1 MNEIS
6 TRFSRVLEGSK
17 VRIET
22 RLGSSVTGAM
32 WSVGRTQDREDELLS
47 ARSTP
52 AQAGRPEKQDLER
65 GQATT
70 LVK

>member
-1 MNEIS
+1 
-6 TRFSRVLEGSK
+6 
-17 VRIET
+17 
-22 RLGSSVTGAM
+22 M
-32 WSVGRTQDREDELLS
+32 WSVGRTEDREDELLS

-52 AQAGRPEKQDLER
+52 AQAGRPEKQEDLER